1 METKFAQWPPFRS
14 DLRKAFGYLSFNC
27 SLINIDIIGIRM
39 IRSGEVVVI
48 AYRGAYKVGYIY
60 DGIKLTDKQV
70 FTAFSDVPV
79 NYNDLPEYERKYA
92 GRIEILAPPK
102 DNYVFVTEQ
111 EIVKK

>member
-27 SLINIDIIGIRM
+27 SLINMDIIGIRL

-48 AYRGAYKVGYIY
+48 AYRGAHKVGYFY
-60 DGIKLTDKQV
+60 DGAKLTEKQV
-70 FTAFSDVPV
+70 FTTFSDVPG
-79 NYNDLPEYERKYA
+79 NYNDLPEYESKYA
-92 GRIEILAPPK
+92 GRIEILSPPK
-102 DNYVFVTEQ
+102 DNYVFVSEQ